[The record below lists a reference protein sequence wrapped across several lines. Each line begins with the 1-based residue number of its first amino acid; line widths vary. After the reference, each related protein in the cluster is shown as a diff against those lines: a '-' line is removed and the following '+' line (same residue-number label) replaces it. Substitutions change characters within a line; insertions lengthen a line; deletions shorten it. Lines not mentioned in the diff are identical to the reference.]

1 MRLDGRYGK
10 GLGKDEC
17 GITEP
22 VKLATTQNKA
32 GIGYSETNPWWEKMF
47 DDAIKNVKVTSRGDE
62 VSLSVVS
69 DTDALRP
76 GGECTIN
83 GRKFTPTGYT
93 KNWNDWKTFVKSE
106 VTFDDQKLTL
116 TNPYSCETF
125 TRPILMRKP
134 PLDQTTSVCSGE
146 MMHETM
152 GHNLTSSGGK
162 LERIAEQD
170 RILLNKSLSDTT
182 LTRENDTGYRKTNVE
197 SDVEEK
203 DHEIDSIESILQ
215 FDRPCLSGKSRTTKK
230 KHRRRVHMLATQ
242 LEACNLERQVH
253 DFPKI
258 RTLCQKMKRN
268 KEKKVDKSTLLTC
281 LATATSGQVT
291 VSQIKSPEVHGNKFR
306 VSNLFKEIDIE
317 GNRRSRM
324 NTLVNILQRGKS
336 VNEKDSVG
344 HKIEL
349 SPELKNS
356 TEGNKVTDKRRKD
369 CIIDLDAEKQDYD
382 RYSMRNLRWGAL
394 KLDIPENHTVLKLG
408 VVGELPGLHKE
419 LLYAAKECGITEPVK
434 LATTQIKADIGYSE
448 TTAFPWREKMFDD
461 AIKNVK
467 VTSRGDTGDEV
478 SLSFVSDKC
487 SPRIYRTE
495 EFKNWKHPVEIQED
509 MKRQLI
515 NNHILK
521 KSIRKRTCEE
531 SKKRLREII
540 ASVAR
545 RGHLNHQVNSVIND
559 LTSFSLT
566 EEVKA
571 DTIKKKPT
579 QTHRTSV

>member
-1 MRLDGRYGK
+1 MVPSRAREMMMKCGWTEGK

-32 GIGYSETNPWWEKMF
+32 GIGYSENNPWWEKMF
-47 DDAIKNVKVTSRGDE
+47 DDAIKNVKVTSHGDE

-69 DTDALRP
+69 DTDASRL
-76 GGECTIN
+76 GGECMIS
-83 GRKFTPTGYT
+83 GRKFTPRRYT

-116 TNPYSCETF
+116 TNPYSCDTF

-134 PLDQTTSVCSGE
+134 PLDQTTSICFGE
-146 MMHETM
+146 MMDETT

-182 LTRENDTGYRKTNVE
+182 LTRENDTSYRKTNVE

-203 DHEIDSIESILQ
+203 EHEIDSIESILQ
-215 FDRPCLSGKSRTTKK
+215 FDGNWMSGKSRTRKK
-230 KHRRRVHMLATQ
+230 KDKKRIHMLATR
-242 LEACNLERQVH
+242 LGACNLEKERH

-258 RTLCQKMKRN
+258 RTLCQKMKKN

-281 LATATSGQVT
+281 LATDTSGQVT
-291 VSQIKSPEVHGNKFR
+291 MSQSPEVHGNKSR
-306 VSNLFKEIDIE
+306 VSNSFKE
-317 GNRRSRM
+317 RRSRM
-324 NTLVNILQRGKS
+324 NTLINILQSGKS

-349 SPELKNS
+349 SPELTNS
-356 TEGNKVTDKRRKD
+356 IEGNKVTDKRCKD

-382 RYSMRNLRWGAL
+382 RYSMRNLRWDAL
-394 KLDIPENHTVLKLG
+394 KLDIPENHPVLKLG
-408 VVGELPGLHKE
+408 VVGELPGLRKE

-434 LATTQIKADIGYSE
+434 LATAQNKEGIGYSE
-448 TTAFPWREKMFDD
+448 TNPWREKMFDD
-461 AIKNVK
+461 AIKNVR
-467 VTSRGDTGDEV
+467 VTSRGDEV
-478 SLSFVSDKC
+478 SLSLVSDTC

-495 EFKNWKHPVEIQED
+495 EFENWKHPDRED
-509 MKRQLI
+509 RLKCQLI
-515 NNHILK
+515 SNHKLK
-521 KSIRKRTCEE
+521 KESKRRC
-531 SKKRLREII
+531 KKRLGEII
-540 ASVAR
+540 ASVVR
-545 RGHLNHQVNSVIND
+545 RGCFNHQVNSVIND